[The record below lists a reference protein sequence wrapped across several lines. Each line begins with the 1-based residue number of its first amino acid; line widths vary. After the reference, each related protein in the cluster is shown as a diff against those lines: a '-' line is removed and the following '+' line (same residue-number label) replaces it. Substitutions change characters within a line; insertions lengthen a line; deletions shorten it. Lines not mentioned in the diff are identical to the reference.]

1 MTDRRSISDVTVEN
15 FKAFGKRRQH
25 MRLKPL
31 TLVYG
36 PNSSGKSS
44 LLQAITLAHEAMTN
58 STGTINTHKTRLAGE
73 AIDLG
78 GFRQY
83 VHRREMTRDVNLG
96 FRLDIAANEQIFIE
110 FVIGSAPHT
119 EYQHTDE
126 LIYTKQCCVRHA
138 GKNVLSFRFDRFGAG
153 TLDTYDRDHRFLAKG
168 NTNAYHIKIPRG
180 KLFPDFDPS
189 DSKKK
194 KAWLSDS
201 CLRLMDRIKTVFSSD
216 LGSMLYLGAMR
227 YFPDRDFANALDNQN
242 PSWLSGGAWAW
253 DRICKNHQLRTTINE
268 WLGAEDRLNAPYCID
283 VHQFDE
289 PSESNGKGL
298 RLNSVPL
305 NKLRL
310 IDMRTSTV
318 VSPKNVGIG
327 VSQTLHVLAT
337 ALSAEGALVAIEQP
351 ELHLHPAIQAELAD
365 VFLRSALQQ
374 NNTVIVETHS
384 ELLVLRILRRIREST
399 ECEDVHLLRSRVR
412 PDQVC
417 VIYVQPTNTGSRVIE
432 IPLTSDGE
440 FGRCWPDGFFTEQSK
455 ELF

>member
-1 MTDRRSISDVTVEN
+1 MTDRRSISEVTVEN

-110 FVIGSAPHT
+110 FVIGSASHT

-138 GKNVLSFRFDRFGAG
+138 GKNVLSFRFDRFGTG
-153 TLDTYDRDHRFLAKG
+153 TLDTYDRDHRLLTNG
-168 NTNAYHIKIPRG
+168 NTHAYHVEVPRG
-180 KLFPDFDPS
+180 KLFPDFDPGT
-189 DSKKK
+189 SKEKK
-194 KAWLSDS
+194 VWLSDS
-201 CLRLMDRIKTVFSSD
+201 SLRLMDRIKTVFSRD
-216 LGSMLYLGAMR
+216 LGSMLYLSAMR

-242 PSWLSGGAWAW
+242 PNWLSGGAWTW
-253 DRICKNHQLRTTINE
+253 DRIYKNHQLRTTINE
-268 WLGAEDRLNAPYCID
+268 WLGAEDRLNTPYCID
-283 VHQFDE
+283 VHRFNE
-289 PSESNGKGL
+289 PSGIKGKDL
-298 RLNSVPL
+298 QLNSMPM
-305 NKLRL
+305 NRLRL
-310 IDMRTSTV
+310 IDMRTSTA
-318 VSPKNVGIG
+318 VSPKDIGIG
-327 VSQTLHVLAT
+327 VSQILPVITTTL
-337 ALSAEGALVAIEQP
+337 SSEGALIAIEQP
-351 ELHLHPAIQAELAD
+351 ELHLYPAIQAELAD

-374 NNTVIVETHS
+374 NNTLIVETHS
-384 ELLVLRILRRIREST
+384 EVLILRILRRIREST
-399 ECEDVHLLRSRVR
+399 ESEDVNLLRSRVR

-417 VIYVQPTNTGSRVIE
+417 VIYVQPTDTGSRVFE

-440 FGRCWPDGFFTEQSK
+440 FGGIWPDGFFPEQSK